1 MNHIPNRIAAF
12 SSLLLGLALPCVAV
26 AAEPPPDAAP
36 APPAPPAASVPAAPP
51 VTSAPAT
58 PPAAEPAPV
67 GPVAPAAVSASPAP
81 PAPPPPAAA
90 PPEPAKPA
98 KLNWYDR
105 LSLRGYGQFRYNR
118 LLSDL
123 GVFGE
128 DNDRYVSPI
137 GDRTIGAKNGFSL
150 RRARL
155 IVGGDV
161 SSHVFVYV
169 QSDIA
174 NAVGDSSGFMQMR
187 DYYADVAVDAD
198 KAFRFRIGQS
208 KVPYGWENMQSSQNR
223 GPLDRSEAINSG
235 APGERDMGLFF
246 YFAPPATRA
255 LFKRLVDEGLKGSGD
270 YGMVAVG
277 TYGGQSANK
286 PEANDSRHYVVRVAV
301 PFEVGSQIV
310 ELAAGGYYGKFVVP
324 LDAKTPP
331 KTPDSPDL
339 LDARVHATAVLY
351 PKPIGLQAEYT
362 VGKGP
367 ETRYGELR
375 SRPLHG
381 GYVMVNAKVGPL
393 FPFVR
398 AQQYT
403 GGRKAESNAPTQRL
417 LEIEPG
423 LEWQIDKAFEL
434 TVSYAYGHRTF
445 TTSDPGKGS
454 QGVNGQMF
462 RLQAQLNF

>member
-1 MNHIPNRIAAF
+1 MNNNSNRLA
-12 SSLLLGLALPCVAV
+12 SLTSLLLALSLPSVAV
-26 AAEPPPDAAP
+26 AAEPPAEGAP
-36 APPAPPAASVPAAPP
+36 VPPAPSGAV
-51 VTSAPAT
+51 APAVPVPPAPSGAVAPAS

-67 GPVAPAAVSASPAP
+67 GPVAPAAPAIAPP
-81 PAPPPPAAA
+81 PAPVPP
-90 PPEPAKPA
+90 PPEPAKP
-98 KLNWYDR
+98 KWYDR

-118 LLSDL
+118 LMSDL

-128 DNDRYVSPI
+128 DNDRYLSPI
-137 GDRTIGAKNGFSL
+137 GDKTIGAKNGFSL

-155 IVGGDV
+155 IIGGDV
-161 SSHVFVYV
+161 SHHVFVYV

-223 GPLDRSEAINSG
+223 GPLDRSEAVNSG

-277 TYGGQSANK
+277 AYGGQSANK

-301 PFEVGSQIV
+301 PFEIGSQIV

-324 LDAKTPP
+324 LDAKTPA
-331 KTPDSPDL
+331 KTPDGPDL

-367 ETRYGELR
+367 ETRYGELK

-398 AQQYT
+398 GQQYV
-403 GGRKAESNAPTQRL
+403 GGRKAETNAPTQRL

-423 LEWQIDKAFEL
+423 IEWQIDKAFEL